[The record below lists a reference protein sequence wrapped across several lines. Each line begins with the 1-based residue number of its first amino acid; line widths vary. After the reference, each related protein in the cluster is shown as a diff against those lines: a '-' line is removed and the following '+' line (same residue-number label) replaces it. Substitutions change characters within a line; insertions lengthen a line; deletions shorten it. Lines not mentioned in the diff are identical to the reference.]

1 MPGFFRTN
9 DKKALLIGWLAL
21 SRLRHYKKNVAL
33 WMAAADFTKW
43 ALPIFLCSIFCLCFN
58 LTFAQSP
65 SQTNSKFKIITSS
78 DGKVSLIIPAGAM
91 KEQSSP
97 VKLMGEGSS
106 SNQITL
112 SSLKKESYQSISSSN
127 KPVLAA
133 VKCRPS
139 GLVFLKPV
147 VLVYTLDKAQVP
159 GTKVELALY
168 DQKKRRLIPQNQTA
182 FVEKDS
188 YTVKFSIRHFST
200 YVVLK
205 DLVSQGAPIGA
216 GVKIPLPDMLTGSFS
231 HSVLLTIPPG
241 RKGMQPAIALNYRS
255 SNPNSWTGVGFSLNP
270 GYITRSTRLGPAN
283 YNDDDTFYFITDG
296 GTTELVRLIDSLYQ
310 AKIESGFAKFFKE
323 SDDSWRIL
331 GKDGSVLKLGQTTE
345 SKETSSS
352 GSFSWYLTK
361 VIDNNGNYV
370 SYTYIKELAKT
381 YLSRIDY
388 TGNELTGTSF
398 TNSVE
403 FFTESRD
410 DISSSYI
417 STSKVTTA
425 KRLNRIEAKVDGEL
439 VWVYKL
445 DYGLSPDT
453 NRSLIKSITQLD
465 AKEEKSFPAQR
476 FEYQAAK

>member
-1 MPGFFRTN
+1 MPRFFRTN
-9 DKKALLIGWLAL
+9 AKKVLLIGWLAL
-21 SRLRHYKKNVAL
+21 S
-33 WMAAADFTKW
+33 
-43 ALPIFLCSIFCLCFN
+43 FCLCFN
-58 LTFAQSP
+58 LSFAAQSP
-65 SQTNSKFKIITSS
+65 SSFQTNSKFKIITSS
-78 DGKVSLIIPAGAM
+78 DGKVKLFIPAGAI

-97 VKLMGEGSS
+97 VKLMGVDSS

-112 SSLKKESYQSISSSN
+112 VSLKKESYQSVASAN
-127 KPVLAA
+127 KPVLA
-133 VKCRPS
+133 VVECRPS
-139 GLVFLKPV
+139 GLIFLKPA
-147 VLVYTLDKAQVP
+147 VLIYTLDKAQVP

-168 DQKKRRLIPQNQTA
+168 DQKRKRLIPQKQTA

-188 YTVKFSIRHFST
+188 YTVKFAIRHFSA

-231 HSVLLTIPPG
+231 HSIPLTIPPG

-283 YNDDDTFYFITDG
+283 YNDDDTFYFITDS

-331 GKDGSVLKLGQTTE
+331 GKDGSVLKFGQTAE

-370 SYTYIKELAKT
+370 SYTYIKEQAKT

-388 TGNELTGTSF
+388 TANELTGTSS

-425 KRLNRIEAKVDGEL
+425 KRLNRIEIKVDGEL
-439 VWVYKL
+439 VWVYRL
-445 DYGLSPDT
+445 EYGLSPDT

-465 AKEEKSFPAQR
+465 AKEEKSFPAQS